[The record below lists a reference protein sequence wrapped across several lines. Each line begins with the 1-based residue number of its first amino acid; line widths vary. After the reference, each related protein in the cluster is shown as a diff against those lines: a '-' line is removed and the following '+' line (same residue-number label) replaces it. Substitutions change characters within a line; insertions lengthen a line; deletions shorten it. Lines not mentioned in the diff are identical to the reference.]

1 MVKKNYTIKD
11 IAKLAG
17 LSRGTVDK
25 VIHNRSGVSQE
36 NIDNVKKI
44 IKEVNY
50 QPNLLARSLKKHK
63 PFTIAVIIPEYEED
77 AYWRKCHSGI
87 LTAEKEFKEYGGRL
101 LHFIYK
107 RSEESYRNA
116 FLQAIESS
124 IDAILI
130 APIYFK
136 GSDDLY
142 GHLDEKRIPYNFIN
156 SRIPGANYKSFVGQ
170 DYHQSGKVA
179 ARLMELISKGEG
191 HFLVIGEAESFE
203 SDSHLRRKEE
213 GFRSY
218 FKHKKRSI
226 VNHTLNHDFEVLERL
241 YKELKPVGIF
251 VTTSRASQLVK
262 LLKPNDD
269 VTVIGYDLIDE
280 NVDMLKDH
288 KIDVLI
294 YQNPVEQGY
303 RGINK
308 LIDFLLNQ
316 KEPESESLLPIDI
329 VTSENLGYYI

>member
-11 IAKLAG
+11 IAKIAG

-36 NIDNVKKI
+36 NIDKVKKI

-63 PFTIAVIIPEYEED
+63 PFTIAVIIPEYKED
-77 AYWRKCHSGI
+77 AYWTKCQSGI

-101 LHFIYK
+101 LYFIYK

-116 FLQAIESS
+116 FLQAVESS

-142 GHLDEKRIPYNFIN
+142 RQLDEKRIPYNFIN

-179 ARLMELISKGEG
+179 ARLMELITRKEG
-191 HFLVIGEAESFE
+191 DFLVIGEAEPFE
-203 SDSHLRRKEE
+203 SDSHLRSKEK
-213 GFRSY
+213 GFRHY
-218 FKHKKRSI
+218 FENKNRSI
-226 VNHTLNHDFEVLERL
+226 IDYTMNHDFAALEKR
-241 YKELKPVGIF
+241 YRELNPAGIF

-262 LLKPNDD
+262 LLKPEKN
-269 VTVIGYDLIDE
+269 VTIIGYDLIDE
-280 NVDMLKDH
+280 NVKMLKEH

-308 LIDFLLNQ
+308 MIEFLLNQ
-316 KEPESESLLPIDI
+316 KEPELESLLPIDI